1 MITLPAILP
10 GCTVIRLTRD
20 RRGSAPARSGRR
32 LAVVAAAVLG
42 FVVSACSSGSAD
54 APASSASMPT
64 AVVPTATT
72 ASPAST
78 AKQKA
83 VDAYLGMWRDVAV
96 VATTSD
102 WRSPRLA
109 EHATGD
115 ALSVL
120 SRQLYADHYNGLISK
135 GTPSNSPV
143 AQSVDSPYEPKTV
156 VISDCSD
163 ASTWLKYRA
172 DNGKPAD
179 DEPGGRHRINAE
191 VKLAVD
197 GSWRVTRFAVEG
209 TGSC

>member
-1 MITLPAILP
+1 MIAPSAILP
-10 GCTVIRLTRD
+10 GRTVIPLARTPRE
-20 RRGSAPARSGRR
+20 SAPCTPWR
-32 LAVVAAAVLG
+32 LVAVATAVFG
-42 FVVSACSSGSAD
+42 FAVSACSSSGAD
-54 APASSASMPT
+54 VHTSSVSTPT
-64 AVVPTATT
+64 AVVATPTT
-72 ASPAST
+72 ASPGST
-78 AKQKA
+78 AKRQA
-83 VDAYLGMWRDVAV
+83 IDAYVGMWRDVAA

-135 GTPSNSPV
+135 GAPSNSPV

-156 VISDCSD
+156 VITDCSD
-163 ASTWLKYRA
+163 ASSWLKYRA

-179 DEPGGRHRINAE
+179 SDPGGKHLIRAE

-197 GSWRVTRFAVEG
+197 GSWRVTRFAVES

>member
-10 GCTVIRLTRD
+10 GCTVVPLARD
-20 RRGSAPARSGRR
+20 RRGSAPTGSCRS
-32 LAVVAAAVLG
+32 LVAFAAAVLG
-42 FVVSACSSGSAD
+42 FAVSACSSGNAD
-54 APASSASMPT
+54 APASSAGTPT
-64 AVVPTATT
+64 AEAPTATT

-83 VDAYLGMWRDVAV
+83 VEAYLGMWRDVAA
-96 VATTSD
+96 VAATSD

-135 GTPSNSPV
+135 GAPSNSPL
-143 AQSVDSPYEPKTV
+143 AQSVDSQYEPKTV

-172 DNGKPAD
+172 DTGKPAD
-179 DEPGGRHRINAE
+179 DEPGGKHRIHAE
-191 VKLAVD
+191 VTLAVD
-197 GSWRVTRFAVEG
+197 GSWRVTRFAVDG

>member
-10 GCTVIRLTRD
+10 GCTVVPLVRNRRERAPTRD
-20 RRGSAPARSGRR
+20 GRR
-32 LAVVAAAVLG
+32 FTAVAVAVLG
-42 FVVSACSSGSAD
+42 FAVSACSSGSAD
-54 APASSASMPT
+54 APASSASTPT
-64 AVVPTATT
+64 AAAATATT
-72 ASPAST
+72 ASPAGT

-83 VDAYLGMWRDVAV
+83 VDAYLGMWRDVAA

-135 GTPSNSPV
+135 GALSNSPA

-156 VISDCSD
+156 VIRDCSD
-163 ASTWLKYRA
+163 ASSWLKYRA
-172 DNGKPAD
+172 DTGQLAD
-179 DEPGGRHRINAE
+179 DEPGGKHRIDAE
-191 VKLAVD
+191 VKLGVD
-197 GSWRVTRFAVEG
+197 GVWRVARFAVER

>member
-10 GCTVIRLTRD
+10 GCTVVPLAHNWW
-20 RRGSAPARSGRR
+20 GSAPTRNRRS
-32 LAVVAAAVLG
+32 LIAVTAAVLG
-42 FVVSACSSGSAD
+42 FAVSACSSGGAD
-54 APASSASMPT
+54 APASLASTPT
-64 AVVPTATT
+64 AGVATATT

-83 VDAYLGMWRDVAV
+83 VDAYLGMWRDVAA

-135 GTPSNSPV
+135 GAPSYSPV
-143 AQSVDSPYEPKTV
+143 AQSVDSQYEPKTV
-156 VISDCSD
+156 VVSDCSD

-172 DNGKPAD
+172 DNGRPAD
-179 DEPGGRHRINAE
+179 DEPGGKHRIHAE

>member
-1 MITLPAILP
+1 M
-10 GCTVIRLTRD
+10 
-20 RRGSAPARSGRR
+20 
-32 LAVVAAAVLG
+32 
-42 FVVSACSSGSAD
+42 
-54 APASSASMPT
+54 
-64 AVVPTATT
+64 
-72 ASPAST
+72 
-78 AKQKA
+78 
-83 VDAYLGMWRDVAV
+83 
-96 VATTSD
+96 ATTSD

-135 GTPSNSPV
+135 GAPSNSPV

-156 VISDCSD
+156 VITDCSD
-163 ASTWLKYRA
+163 ASSWLKYRA

-179 DEPGGRHRINAE
+179 SDPGGKHLIRAE

-197 GSWRVTRFAVEG
+197 GSWRVTRFAVES

>member
-10 GCTVIRLTRD
+10 GCTVVPLARNRW
-20 RRGSAPARSGRR
+20 GSAPTRNRR
-32 LAVVAAAVLG
+32 TLIAVTAAVLG
-42 FVVSACSSGSAD
+42 IAVSACSSGGAD
-54 APASSASMPT
+54 APASSASTPT
-64 AVVPTATT
+64 AGVATATT

-83 VDAYLGMWRDVAV
+83 VDAYLGMWRDVAA
-96 VATTSD
+96 VAATSD

-135 GTPSNSPV
+135 GAPSNSPV
-143 AQSVDSPYEPKTV
+143 AQSVDSQYEPKTV
-156 VISDCSD
+156 VVSDCSD

-172 DNGKPAD
+172 DNGQPAD
-179 DEPGGRHRINAE
+179 DEPGSKHRIHAE

>member
-10 GCTVIRLTRD
+10 VYTVIPLACG
-20 RRGSAPARSGRR
+20 RRGSAPTRTCPR
-32 LAVVAAAVLG
+32 LVAVAVLG
-42 FVVSACSSGSAD
+42 FAVSACSSSSSD
-54 APASSASMPT
+54 APASSAS
-64 AVVPTATT
+64 VPSAAAATVTT
-72 ASPAST
+72 ASPAGT
-78 AKQKA
+78 ARQQA
-83 VDAYLGMWRDVAV
+83 VDAYLGMWRDVAA
-96 VATTSD
+96 VATSSD

-135 GTPSNSPV
+135 GAPSNSPV
-143 AQSVDSPYEPKTV
+143 AQSVDSQYDPKSV

-163 ASTWLKYRA
+163 ASTWLKFRA

-179 DEPGGRHRINAE
+179 DEPGGKHRIHAE

-197 GSWRVTRFAVEG
+197 GSWRVIRFAVEG

>member
-10 GCTVIRLTRD
+10 VRTVIPLARTQHASNRWRL
-20 RRGSAPARSGRR
+20 GVG
-32 LAVVAAAVLG
+32 AVAVLG
-42 FVVSACSSGSAD
+42 FAVSACSSGGAD
-54 APASSASMPT
+54 VPASSASTPA

-83 VDAYLGMWRDVAV
+83 VDAYLGMWRDVAA
-96 VATTSD
+96 VAITSD

-120 SRQLYADHYNGLISK
+120 SRQLYADHYNGVVSK
-135 GTPSNSPV
+135 GAPVNSPV

-156 VISDCSD
+156 VIRDCSD

-179 DEPGGRHRINAE
+179 DKPGGKHLIDAE

-197 GSWRVTRFAVEG
+197 GSWRVTRFAVER